1 MIKRE
6 LQHISDLFDGF
17 WNDVMVPML
26 VIDAVTLSFV
36 LLALLID
43 WSIR

>member
-6 LQHISDLFDGF
+6 LQNISYLFDGF

-26 VIDAVTLSFV
+26 VLDAVILSFV